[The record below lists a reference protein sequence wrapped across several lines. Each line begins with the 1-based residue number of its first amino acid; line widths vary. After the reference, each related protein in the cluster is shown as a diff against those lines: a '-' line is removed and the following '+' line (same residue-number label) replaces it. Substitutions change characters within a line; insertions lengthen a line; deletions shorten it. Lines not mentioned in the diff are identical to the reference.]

1 MPNALS
7 SESQGIAR
15 GVILVVDDRIA
26 NVQVVGGI
34 LTREGYEV
42 IPATSGQQALQR
54 IVARPPDLVLLDVIM
69 PGMDGFEVC
78 RRVQELPG
86 KPPPIIFLS
95 ATDEKDTIVR
105 AFECGGMDY
114 VTKPFNKAELLARV
128 RAHVE
133 LKLAR
138 DALARTLREK
148 DELMSMV
155 AHDLKNPLGAIRLSA
170 MLLTEQEAVRI
181 GAAAEMTSH
190 IVSTS
195 EEMLG
200 FIERFLSRKASEVDP
215 GFLVMV
221 PIDTNSLCAGL
232 AGWQRVAQAKDITV
246 TIIPPSENIVWQSDR
261 RVLAH
266 VLDNLISNAV
276 KFTPPGG
283 KVEVHVHKKGEQ
295 LVWTVS
301 DNGPGFTEG
310 DLHQVFHDYTRLS
323 AQPTG
328 GESSTGL
335 GLAIAQRLASKLGG
349 TIEAATAETGG
360 ARMTLT
366 LPLGTP

>member
-1 MPNALS
+1 M
-7 SESQGIAR
+7 
-15 GVILVVDDRIA
+15 DDRIA

-54 IVARPPDLVLLDVIM
+54 IAARPPDLVLLDVIM

-114 VTKPFNKAELLARV
+114 VTKPFNRAELLARV

-170 MLLTEQEAVRI
+170 MLLAEQEAVKS

-190 IVSTS
+190 IVTTS
-195 EEMLG
+195 DDMLG
-200 FIERFLSRKASEVDP
+200 FIERFLSRKANEVDP
-215 GFLVMV
+215 GFLVV
-221 PIDTNSLCAGL
+221 APIDTASLCSGL
-232 AGWQRVAQAKDITV
+232 AAWQRVAVAKDITV
-246 TIIPPSENIVWQSDR
+246 SIIRPPENIVLQSDR
-261 RVLAH
+261 RVLVH
-266 VLDNLISNAV
+266 ILDNLISNAV

-283 KVEVHVHKKGEQ
+283 KVEVRVENRGDQ
-295 LVWTVS
+295 LVWTVGDS
-301 DNGPGFTEG
+301 GPGFTET
-310 DLHQVFHDYTRLS
+310 DLTHVFHDYTRLS

-349 TIEAATAETGG
+349 KLEAATAESGG
-360 ARMTLT
+360 ALLTLT
-366 LPLGTP
+366 LPLGNP